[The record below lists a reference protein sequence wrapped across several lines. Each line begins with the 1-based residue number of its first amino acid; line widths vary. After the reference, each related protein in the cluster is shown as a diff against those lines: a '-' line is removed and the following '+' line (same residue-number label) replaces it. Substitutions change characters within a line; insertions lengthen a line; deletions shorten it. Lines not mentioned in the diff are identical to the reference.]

1 MKIIRNQI
9 VLFTLFIHAYS
20 LNGQVKLLNQYAERK
35 DRYCSTDLF
44 IYSDSTFYRES
55 GCEIRSYLT
64 LGTYSQMN
72 DSILILRHK
81 KMSDFNY
88 LLKTEFVFDSTN
100 TDRFKCFYKTLDD
113 SLVEAYLYNY
123 TLKEAEMWQK
133 SDTVKLVQDFD
144 KTFKERDSVLASLPL
159 NLLSSYSCNKKDVD
173 ETVALCLEEFQY
185 LNNHRQIVVIAPNVS
200 KVVISVNLP
209 FALLSRAI
217 NYDMKHSKYG
227 EVENEQIVELF
238 NVKDF

>member
-1 MKIIRNQI
+1 MNNNQNWI
-9 VLFTLFIHAYS
+9 VLLVLFFHAFS
-20 LNGQVKLLNQYAERK
+20 LNGQVKLLNQYSERK

-64 LGTYSQMN
+64 LGTYSQLN

-133 SDTVKLVQDFD
+133 SDTIKLVQDFD
-144 KTFKERDSVLASLPL
+144 KTFKERDSVLARLPL

-185 LNNHRQIVVIAPNVS
+185 LNNHRQIIVIEPNVS

-217 NYDMKHSKYG
+217 NYKMKHSKYG
-227 EVENEQIVELF
+227 EVEKEPIVELF
-238 NVKDF
+238 NINAY